1 MKRSLHLPISLLAF
15 VFLMLSC
22 TKEQEFSPVA
32 SQYSPDGAY
41 LMSLKNH
48 VVFVVQQKDLA
59 TGQVSGWFIDKYG
72 AVKSFENVDELD
84 GKLITPSQIDAIVN
98 ASVSVPLNL
107 TPEELAPKAR
117 LIKQLS
123 NQHLS
128 DAVVDP
134 SASMSYRAVAILATD
149 YNQHPS
155 SCSERPGAGTLDE
168 ELLNSFEVILLKEEG
183 IVNQVN
189 QSDKAA
195 VLLDWLYQIQ
205 QSCGL

>member
-1 MKRSLHLPISLLAF
+1 MTRSLHLSISLLAF

-22 TKEQEFSPVA
+22 TKEQQLAPVS
-32 SQYSPDGAY
+32 SQNSPDGAY

-59 TGQVSGWFIDKYG
+59 TSQVHGWFIDKYG
-72 AVKSFENVDELD
+72 AVRSFENADELD

-98 ASVSVPLNL
+98 ASASVPLNL

-149 YNQHPS
+149 YNQQPN
-155 SCSERPGAGTLDE
+155 SCSERPGAGSMDE

-205 QSCGL
+205 QSGGL